1 MTKLLDEL
9 ITLLSLEPIEEDIFR
24 GQSQDLG
31 YRQLFGGQVLGQALS
46 AASYTV
52 PEDRTAHSLHGY
64 FLRRGDPSLPVVFIV
79 DRVRDGKTFTSRQI
93 KAIQKGKTIFFCS
106 ASFHQAET
114 GFEHQIT
121 MPKVPHPDA
130 LESEASLIA
139 KQIDNLPTHVL
150 ERVKRGR
157 PIEIRPVSDFNPFA
171 PRVEPAIRQVWFKAD
186 GDVPDV
192 ASLHRYLLAYTSD
205 FNLLTTSLLPH
216 GKGFT
221 DLDMEV
227 ASLDHSIWF
236 HAEPKMN
243 EWMLYA
249 MDSPWAGDARGLSR
263 GHIFSQEGKLIASV
277 CQEGLIRQ
285 VV

>member
-79 DRVRDGKTFTSRQI
+79 DRVRDGKTFTSRHI

-106 ASFHQAET
+106 ASFHQAEV
-114 GFEHQIT
+114 GFEHQIA
-121 MPKVPHPDA
+121 MPKVPSPDK

-139 KQIDNLPTHVL
+139 KQIDKLPAHVL

-157 PIEIRPVSDFNPFA
+157 PIEIRPISDFNPFS

-186 GDVPDV
+186 GEVPDI

-216 GKGFT
+216 GKGFI

-243 EWMLYA
+243 EWMLYT
-249 MDSPWAGDARGLSR
+249 MDSPWAGDARGLAR

-277 CQEGLIRQ
+277 CQEGLIRRI
-285 VV
+285 V